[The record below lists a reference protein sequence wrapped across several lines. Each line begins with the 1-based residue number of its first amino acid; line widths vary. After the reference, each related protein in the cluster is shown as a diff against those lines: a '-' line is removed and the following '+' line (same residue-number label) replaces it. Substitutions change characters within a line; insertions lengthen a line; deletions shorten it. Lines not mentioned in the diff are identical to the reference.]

1 MIWAYF
7 LFILDSLLAI
17 LLLGMVLLLQLLS
30 PYPFLYNKEQI
41 RNAKSPPRANVDS
54 FQDGSQ
60 STSDLYARD
69 KRTEAKA
76 KGYTNKIM
84 STHK

>member
-1 MIWAYF
+1 MCS

-17 LLLGMVLLLQLLS
+17 LLGMVLLLQLLS
-30 PYPFLYNKEQI
+30 PHPFLYNKEQI
-41 RNAKSPPRANVDS
+41 RNAKSPLGANEDS

-60 STSDLYARD
+60 GTSDLYARD